1 MEEGLEVVVLELPSE
16 ERMMVVVAGLG
27 EALLEAGRVVEG
39 VAGVVVLDGV
49 AGVVVVALEGVVV
62 VVLVL
67 AGVVVVVLV
76 LEVAVGVVVVLVLAG
91 EVAVEEVT
99 FVLVAVV
106 L

>member
-1 MEEGLEVVVLELPSE
+1 
-16 ERMMVVVAGLG
+16 MMVVVAGLG
-27 EALLEAGRVVEG
+27 EALLEAGRVVDG

-67 AGVVVVVLV
+67 AG
-76 LEVAVGVVVVLVLAG
+76 